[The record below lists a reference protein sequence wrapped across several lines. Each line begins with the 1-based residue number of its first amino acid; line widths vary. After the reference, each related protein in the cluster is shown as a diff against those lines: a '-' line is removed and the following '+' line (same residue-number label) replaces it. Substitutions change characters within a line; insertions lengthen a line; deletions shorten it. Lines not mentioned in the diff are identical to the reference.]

1 MQDSS
6 IGVHRLSWGTW
17 IVAAPQH
24 VGRMDRG
31 GECKRLS
38 VGPAEAVQFCVKQR
52 GLSVICTN
60 FSPYPLTSEGAPLV
74 LGY

>member
-1 MQDSS
+1 
-6 IGVHRLSWGTW
+6 
-17 IVAAPQH
+17 
-24 VGRMDRG
+24 MDRG